1 MVIENKILFLKD
13 NSTDVHVH
21 AYYLSCKVMWI
32 CLKTLKIC
40 MAHLNVKIYV
50 HVLASPL
57 KDTYSIQVKKNQI
70 K

>member
-32 CLKTLKIC
+32 CLTLKIC
-40 MAHLNVKIYV
+40 MSHLNVKIY
-50 HVLASPL
+50 VLASPL
-57 KDTYSIQVKKNQI
+57 KDTYSIHVKTKQI

>member
-21 AYYLSCKVMWI
+21 AYYLSCS
-32 CLKTLKIC
+32 CLTLKIC
-40 MAHLNVKIYV
+40 MSHLNVKIY
-50 HVLASPL
+50 VLASPL
-57 KDTYSIQVKKNQI
+57 KDTYSIQVKNKQI